1 MKYIL
6 TIDPEQEE
14 KVIVIAHQR
23 NELVDGIEK
32 LINETINEII
42 GYTDNETVKM
52 NIDDISCF
60 FTNNN
65 KIYAIYNND
74 RYYIKLR
81 LYQIESLIDN
91 NFIKINRGCIINK
104 KEIKKFES
112 SFGGSIKVVLK
123 NGFSDYISRR
133 ELSNVKRSIGL

>member
-14 KVIVIAHQR
+14 KVIVIVHQR

-42 GYTDNETVKM
+42 GFKENETVKM

-60 FTNNN
+60 FTDDN
-65 KIYAIYNND
+65 KIYAICNNE

-91 NFIKINRGCIINK
+91 NFVKINRGCIINK

>member
-6 TIDPEQEE
+6 TIDPDQEE

-23 NELVDGIEK
+23 NELIEGIEK
-32 LINETINEII
+32 LINETINEVI

-65 KIYAIYNND
+65 KIYAIYNNE

>member
-1 MKYIL
+1 MKYTL
-6 TIDPEQEE
+6 TIDPNQEE
-14 KVIVIAHQR
+14 KVEIIVHQR
-23 NELVDGIEK
+23 NELVDAIEK
-32 LINETINEII
+32 ILNEQTNEVIC
-42 GYTDNETVKM
+42 YNDFETVKM
-52 NIDDISCF
+52 NIDDICCF
-60 FTNNN
+60 FTDDN
-65 KIYAIYNND
+65 KIYVLYNNKK
-74 RYYIKLR
+74 YYIKLR

-133 ELSNVKRSIGL
+133 ELRNVKRSIGI